1 MLERYKKIQGFILL
15 YAIGEVQVLILRI
28 KESDT

>member
-1 MLERYKKIQGFILL
+1 MLEGYKKIQGFILL
-15 YAIGEVQVLILRI
+15 YAIGDVQVLILRI